1 MGALDIRIFEAEM
14 ATETVMGAEMRGCE
28 VIGL

>member
-1 MGALDIRIFEAEM
+1 MEVVDIRIFEAKV
-14 ATETVMGAEMRGCE
+14 ATETVMGTKMRGCE

>member
-1 MGALDIRIFEAEM
+1 MGALDMRIFEAKV
-14 ATETVMGAEMRGCE
+14 ATETVMGTEMRGCE